1 MAIKASVVTVAT
13 TATILTADQSDV
25 PPGTSVAIYVPTGGA
40 TVYVGDASVTT
51 ATGYPLQAGT
61 EHFFDLDPTG
71 SPSYSISAVIH
82 ATSENLYGIV
92 ATSTQ
97 AVNVLQTGA

>member
-1 MAIKASVVTVAT
+1 MASVARVVTVAV

-25 PPGTSVAIYVPTGGA
+25 APGTSLAVYVPVGGA
-40 TVYVGDASVTT
+40 TVFIGGVAVTT
-51 ATGYPLQAGT
+51 ATGYPCLAGT
-61 EHFFDLDPTG
+61 EHFFDLESTG
-71 SPSYSISAVIH
+71 NPRLLPSSLNP
-82 ATSENLYGIV
+82 TSESLYGIV